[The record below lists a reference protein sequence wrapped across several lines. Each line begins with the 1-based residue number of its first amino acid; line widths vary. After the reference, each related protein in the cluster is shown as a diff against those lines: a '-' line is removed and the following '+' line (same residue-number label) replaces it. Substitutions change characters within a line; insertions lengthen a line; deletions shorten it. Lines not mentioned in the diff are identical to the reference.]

1 MSAALILVLV
11 LLVLVLLVVPALLVL
26 ILVLILILILALLVL
41 ILIAIH
47 RFSSSINGLRLYRLL
62 IMPRFSGFIPGP
74 EKKAGK
80 KSRRH
85 RCGNTP
91 GGGFQ
96 TAGKNTQE
104 SVFFYCF
111 PDTL

>member
-26 ILVLILILILALLVL
+26 ILVLILVLALLVL